1 MPQGAKISI
10 VILMTSLFLSGIN
23 AQERSIGATFS
34 YAGTGI
40 SFQNKV
46 KEDTFIEIQ
55 LRAETTHLFASVSD
69 IPGMTASVTWNMTFA
84 EMTSPDGNRISFFAG
99 PGISAGFADDIPIHK
114 GVVFGL
120 KGRVG
125 VECCFNRNIALSACV
140 SPVIGAHVSMKD
152 GIPYMLFYKTG
163 MMNCIMPEVGIRY
176 IF

>member
-1 MPQGAKISI
+1 MPQGVKISL

-55 LRAETTHLFASVSD
+55 LRAETTHLFASASD
-69 IPGMTASVTWNMTFA
+69 TPGMSASLTWNMIFA
-84 EMTSPDGNRISFFAG
+84 EMISPDGNKISFFAG

-114 GVVFGL
+114 GIVFGL

-125 VECCFNRNIALSACV
+125 VECSFKRKIALSACV
-140 SPVIGAHVSMKD
+140 SPVVGAHVSMKD
-152 GIPYMLFYKTG
+152 GMPYMLFYKTG
-163 MMNCIMPEVGIRY
+163 LMSCVMPEVGIRY